1 MPAYG
6 SRRARAERTLERG
19 GARPREAHPFER
31 GGGRPREAHPLKR
44 GGARQREACTLERG
58 GACLRGSLSGPPWW
72 AVGASAA
79 WAMPCMLKRGVF
91 GLGLLRVLSGDF
103 PVV

>member
-6 SRRARAERTLERG
+6 SRCARVERPRARRTPFEGGAVPRARRSLLEVSAPLERG
-19 GARPREAHPFER
+19 GARPREA
-31 GGGRPREAHPLKR
+31 
-44 GGARQREACTLERG
+44 CTLERG
-58 GACLRGSLSGPPWW
+58 EAYSRGSLSGPPWW
-72 AVGASAA
+72 AVGATAA

-91 GLGLLRVLSGDF
+91 GFGLLRVLSGDF